1 MLLEGIL
8 FGCFAILYPI
18 SLWIL
23 LYKHGWRGYSRLG
36 MMLFSIV
43 TIMFVLALTVCHLC
57 VRALKLVH

>member
-23 LYKHGWRGYSRLG
+23 LYKHGCRGYSRLG
-36 MMLFSIV
+36 MLLFAIV
-43 TIMFVLALTVCHLC
+43 TIMFVLALTVCHC
-57 VRALKLVH
+57 YARAPGPIH